1 MTIQFAVLDP
11 ITGEHSRVETEE
23 DAVNLFVGRVLA
35 LALPFWSNTPYM
47 RVETDKDG
55 VEHWTAPDGTV
66 PKNPEAVLTGI
77 AESLASP
84 HPVGTPRI
92 VGGALT

>member
-11 ITGEHSRVETEE
+11 LTGEHSRVETEE

-66 PKNPEAVLTGI
+66 LGNSEAVLKGVI
-77 AESLASP
+77 ESF
-84 HPVGTPRI
+84 T
-92 VGGALT
+92 